1 MGREGVEIWD
11 KFGVVG
17 VEWDS
22 LENFSKVLFS
32 VTLKRYVNLQDSIK
46 HNPPGEAGGIVAVT
60 RANGSRGLSV
70 EPAKKNIFRFNVFFD
85 ALATAFASESAGF
98 HTAEGHFAVGE
109 DDFVHAHQ
117 TKLQGV

>member
-46 HNPPGEAGGIVAVT
+46 HNPPGEAGGNCGGYP
-60 RANGSRGLSV
+60 R
-70 EPAKKNIFRFNVFFD
+70 
-85 ALATAFASESAGF
+85 
-98 HTAEGHFAVGE
+98 
-109 DDFVHAHQ
+109 
-117 TKLQGV
+117 